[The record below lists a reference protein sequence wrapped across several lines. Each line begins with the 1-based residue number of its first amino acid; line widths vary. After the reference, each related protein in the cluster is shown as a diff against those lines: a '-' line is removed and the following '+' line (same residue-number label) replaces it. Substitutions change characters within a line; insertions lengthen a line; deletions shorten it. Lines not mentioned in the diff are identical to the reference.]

1 MLAVMR
7 GTNVYQREDFKEQ
20 LVDLF
25 FRANKARAETIRF
38 EHFTAFLIEHEIEM
52 AGTQSG
58 PGQGASMNDM
68 RYYEAPD
75 ILDHTNHNSFIEK
88 IHYIKEI
95 DKVLLYEQNMK
106 VVRIYEA
113 TTMQNL
119 PRSEI
124 KCPGVVLALEF
135 CTDKNAIAISLS
147 DRTIVFHD
155 I

>member
-1 MLAVMR
+1 
-7 GTNVYQREDFKEQ
+7 
-20 LVDLF
+20 
-25 FRANKARAETIRF
+25 
-38 EHFTAFLIEHEIEM
+38 M
-52 AGTQSG
+52 A
-58 PGQGASMNDM
+58 DM
-68 RYYEAPD
+68 HYYEAAD
-75 ILDHTNHNSFIEK
+75 VRDQTNHNSFIEK

-113 TTMQNL
+113 ATMVHL

-135 CTDKNAIAISLS
+135 CSDKNAIAISLS
-147 DRTIVFHD
+147 NRTIVFHD

>member
-1 MLAVMR
+1 
-7 GTNVYQREDFKEQ
+7 
-20 LVDLF
+20 
-25 FRANKARAETIRF
+25 
-38 EHFTAFLIEHEIEM
+38 
-52 AGTQSG
+52 
-58 PGQGASMNDM
+58 MNDM

-155 I
+155 IQSKNYKKIKTLHVPSTQKCLSYIERKKTLFSAGVDGAIFAWNVDKLFSSDLAEMLANQN